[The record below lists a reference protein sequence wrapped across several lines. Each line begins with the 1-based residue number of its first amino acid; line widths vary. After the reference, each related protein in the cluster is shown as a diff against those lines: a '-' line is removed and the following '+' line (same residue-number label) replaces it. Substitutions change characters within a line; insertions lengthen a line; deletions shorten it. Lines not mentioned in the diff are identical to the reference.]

1 MTWQEL
7 IPTGEALLPG
17 RPYQEAV
24 DLGRTAEWWRDVA
37 TSLTATE
44 RDRCERLAF
53 DPERPNFMRERRGQS

>member
-37 TSLTATE
+37 VKLVATE
-44 RDRCERLAF
+44 RDRCAQQIERLAF
-53 DPERPNFMRERRGQS
+53 DRNWRTH